1 MCWGPHFCL
10 LLMAHFHFFRW
21 LFFISTRSTR
31 GKKCKLFPSVPCR
44 VHFPRVRIIQ
54 KEIVIIGVG
63 RAMWSQCRCV
73 VYVLAQH
80 SHKFFNERLAALPV
94 ARIPTHSRNTA
105 GAIGR
110 RERIFAGISPARA
123 TVAHRPEEMHR
134 DQDSLTHRYYRCH
147 GWEFIAILPE
157 KLIISKVFERVAWF
171 DFQRLRLLD
180 GTGNNVTCTSSPVIG
195 KSCDHT
201 RTRGSWWSFQLF
213 FLLSLEGKGLLSVW
227 NLKFTV
233 VSVGSDRHFDP
244 CPDWLITDVTKT
256 PPTLC
261 RAHIHLCLYLEQ
273 VRLRPNVPPGMMV
286 AVAVF

>member
-1 MCWGPHFCL
+1 
-10 LLMAHFHFFRW
+10 
-21 LFFISTRSTR
+21 
-31 GKKCKLFPSVPCR
+31 
-44 VHFPRVRIIQ
+44 
-54 KEIVIIGVG
+54 
-63 RAMWSQCRCV
+63 MWSQCRCV

-213 FLLSLEGKGLLSVW
+213 FFFFHLKEKDFCLCGIWNSPLFPSVATAISTHVQIGLSRTSRKPLQLFVVPIFICVSTWNKWDSAQMSRPEWWSRWQFFSCNLGYYLAIDEINFSGL
-227 NLKFTV
+227 
-233 VSVGSDRHFDP
+233 
-244 CPDWLITDVTKT
+244 
-256 PPTLC
+256 
-261 RAHIHLCLYLEQ
+261 
-273 VRLRPNVPPGMMV
+273 
-286 AVAVF
+286 